1 LSVAPVPTAAT
12 APNTPVSGLERL
24 TTLSDGVYAIA
35 ATLLAI
41 DLRLPLEEGPLTV
54 EQLHKLAPA
63 TAVYALS
70 FVVIG
75 LFWVSHHRMFA
86 LIVGMDYALVWLNI
100 FLLMVVAFLPVPNRI
115 FGHYSES
122 RYAALLYAGNVA
134 LAAFANILLWFYAS
148 HNRRHVAADVSPKA
162 IRSIYRRHATT
173 ILVHVGA
180 MTLAFK
186 DAFIAFAVM
195 VVYALASIGI
205 VIYETRPRRQQV
217 TGG

>member
-1 LSVAPVPTAAT
+1 MSVPSAPASVLASS
-12 APNTPVSGLERL
+12 TPVSGLERL

-41 DLRLPLEEGPLTV
+41 DLRLPIAEGPLTV

-148 HNRRHVAADVSPKA
+148 HNRRHVAADVPQRA
-162 IRSIYRRHATT
+162 IRSIYQRHTTT

-180 MTLAFK
+180 MTLAFR
-186 DAFIAFAVM
+186 DAFAAFAVM

-217 TGG
+217 RS